1 MRKLSRLVAVVAV
14 LAIVGTT
21 AALAYGPVI
30 SYAQRYNEVKHMRFY
45 DRNYLLRP
53 DEGANLV
60 AMPTPRYENP
70 LPSVTEMQA
79 MREEIAQLQGLSSVD
94 PSRLG
99 APVLPGKGGMAMM
112 SPRERTEQEVR
123 RLARS
128 LD

>member
-1 MRKLSRLVAVVAV
+1 MALVA
-14 LAIVGTT
+14 IMGTT
-21 AALAYGPVI
+21 AALAYGGYI

-60 AMPTPRYENP
+60 AMPTPQYENQVP
-70 LPSVTEMQA
+70 TITELMA
-79 MREEIAQLQGLSSVD
+79 MRDELVQIQGAPIDV
-94 PSRLG
+94 SRLG
-99 APVLPGKGGMAMM
+99 AAVLPGKGGMAMM

-123 RLARS
+123 RLARA